1 MSWGFERGRIYNRRA
16 DIHGRFNGQQ
26 RGGIV
31 TPAEHGVIIIFT
43 GEEGE
48 VHGYSDRWRDD
59 GVFEYFGEG
68 QLGDM
73 VMQKGNRAIAE
84 HAAQGKS
91 ILLFKILPKGVEFE
105 DEMICEGYQT
115 RRAPDRA
122 GNMRDAFV
130 FELRPIDNVT
140 TVVDGIPPTTD
151 NLEELRKRAFAAA
164 VATPAKY
171 TSTASVFERS
181 RDVRDY
187 VVARAKGDCEGCQQ
201 PAPFLRVNG
210 IPYLEPHHIRR
221 LSDGGPDDPRFVI
234 ALCPNCH
241 RRVHSGADGKG
252 YNARLLSTM
261 KAIEVS

>member
-1 MSWGFERGRIYNRRA
+1 MSWGFERGRIYNRRV

-31 TPAEHGVIIIFT
+31 TPAGEAVIIIFT

-48 VHGYSDRWRDD
+48 AHGYSDRWRDD

-68 QLGDM
+68 QIGDM

-84 HAAQGKS
+84 HATNGKS

-105 DEMICEGYQT
+105 GEMICDGYQT
-115 RRAPDRA
+115 RRAPDRV
-122 GNMRDAFV
+122 GTMRDAFV

-140 TVVDGIPPTTD
+140 TIVDDILPITD

-164 VATPAKY
+164 NATPGKT
-171 TSTASVFERS
+171 TSTANVFDRS

-187 VVARAKGDCEGCQQ
+187 VVARAKGRCEGCSE
-201 PAPFLRVNG
+201 PAPFLRTNG
-210 IPYLEPHHIRR
+210 VPYLEPHHIRR
-221 LSDGGPDDPRFVI
+221 LTDGGPDDPRFVI

-241 RRVHSGADGKG
+241 RRVHSGADGST
-252 YNARLLSTM
+252 YNGKLLASM
-261 KAIEVS
+261 KAIEA

>member
-31 TPAEHGVIIIFT
+31 TPAEHAVVIIFT

-48 VHGYSDRWRDD
+48 AHGYSDRWRDD

-84 HAAQGKS
+84 HAINGKS
-91 ILLFKILPKGVEFE
+91 ILLFKILPNGVEFE
-105 DEMICEGYQT
+105 GEMICEGYQI

-140 TVVDGIPPTTD
+140 TVVDDILPTTD
-151 NLEELRKRAFAAA
+151 ILANLRKRAFAAA
-164 VATPAKY
+164 SAAPGKSE
-171 TSTASVFERS
+171 STASVFDRS

-187 VVARAKGDCEGCQQ
+187 VVARAKGHCEGCTR
-201 PAPFLRVNG
+201 PAPFLRANG
-210 IPYLEPHHIRR
+210 VPYLEPHHIRR
-221 LSDGGPDDPRFVI
+221 LTDGGPDDPRYVI

-241 RRVHSGADGKG
+241 RRVHSGADGVA
-252 YNARLLSTM
+252 YNDTLMNSM
-261 KAIEVS
+261 KLIEKH

>member
-31 TPAEHGVIIIFT
+31 TPADHAVVIIFT

-48 VHGYSDRWRDD
+48 AHGYTDRWRDD

-68 QLGDM
+68 QIGDM
-73 VMQKGNRAIAE
+73 VMQKGNRAIAD
-84 HAAQGKS
+84 HAVNGKS
-91 ILLFKILPKGVEFE
+91 ILLFKILPNGVEFE
-105 DEMICEGYQT
+105 GEMICQGYET

-122 GNMRDAFV
+122 GNLRNAFV
-130 FELRPIDNVT
+130 FELRLIDNVE
-140 TVVDGIPPTTD
+140 TVVDRMLPATD
-151 NLEELRKRAFAAA
+151 NLETLRKRAFAAA
-164 VATPAKY
+164 SATPDK
-171 TSTASVFERS
+171 SKSVGSVFERS

-187 VVARAKGDCEGCQQ
+187 VVARAKGHCEGCNQ
-201 PAPFLRVNG
+201 PAPFFRSNG

-234 ALCPNCH
+234 GLCPNCH
-241 RRVHSGADGKG
+241 RRVHSGADGAE
-252 YNARLLSTM
+252 YNSDLATKMS
-261 KAIEVS
+261 AIENV